1 MNMTRYIVAASIA
14 FGSLS
19 AASAANAAVTIN
31 ITQSGNDVTLSAS
44 GTFDRALSSEIRG
57 ADNFRQSINSGYSF
71 LGLGT
76 QQSVDVFGFS
86 GPGAFG
92 SEESF
97 TDVTSSSGTAI
108 GFNTTGPVFF
118 ISRNYVSNTAISSSA
133 LFSGKTLA
141 SLGLSAGTYD
151 YTSGQNKISLV
162 IGQTVA
168 AVPEPA
174 TWAMMILGFGVVGA
188 ALRRPRRTPAQVA

>member
-1 MNMTRYIVAASIA
+1 MVTALLIASPGRVCLAASHLW
-14 FGSLS
+14 G
-19 AASAANAAVTIN
+19 
-31 ITQSGNDVTLSAS
+31 GNKNEHDPVYCGGLN
-44 GTFDRALSSEIRG
+44 R
-57 ADNFRQSINSGYSF
+57 
-71 LGLGT
+71 GLGT

-151 YTSGQNKISLV
+151 YTPGQNKISLV

-174 TWAMMILGFGVVGA
+174 TWAMMILGFASSAQPYAARGVP
-188 ALRRPRRTPAQVA
+188 PRKWRNLSRQRGGVPVVRILSGPTPLIERADQ